1 MIREITNYVFGTFK
15 CSTANNFSVES
26 NIIYEF
32 DNIPT
37 LQEIKNT
44 CIEWCNENYSGYKWI
59 NCIIIN
65 LQFLSKSAFDQLS
78 GKNENK

>member
-15 CSTANNFSVES
+15 FSTEDNFSVES

-44 CIEWCNENYSGYKWI
+44 CIEWCNENYSDYKWI
-59 NCIIIN
+59 NCIITN

-78 GKNENK
+78 KNEDK